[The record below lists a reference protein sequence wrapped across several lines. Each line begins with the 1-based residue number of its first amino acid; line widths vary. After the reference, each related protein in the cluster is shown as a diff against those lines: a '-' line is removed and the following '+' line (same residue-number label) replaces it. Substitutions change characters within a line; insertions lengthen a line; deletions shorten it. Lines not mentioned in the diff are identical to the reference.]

1 MKRKTCD
8 EEAPKKR
15 AVYTLPSP
23 RYERERYVVPASAAP
38 EEVRRMLAHHG
49 VAVIPNAISEEAA
62 ERALTGLWATLEAT
76 FPDFKRSSPSTWRA
90 LRDNGAKHGMLLQ
103 THGLGWSQPV
113 VDVRQDPQLVAHFAA
128 LWSVAPEALASSAD
142 GLSVYLNTPD
152 SKGGWHRPGA
162 GDWLH
167 WDRAPDDETPSI
179 QGFVNLLPTQ
189 AHGAALQ
196 VLTKSHRQQAAFAA
210 RFPHAQRTR
219 FYLLDGQAEA
229 SFFLD
234 AQCRHVCIAA
244 APRDLVL
251 WDSRTI
257 HCGRAAS
264 RAACAYGAL
273 QRVVI
278 YTSMQPRAWLTE
290 DNKVRKRRAH
300 AQLRSTSH
308 NAAVGVELF
317 PVYPRVRCAED
328 EARKQRS
335 RPIARPPTLTAL
347 GRSLFGV

>member
-1 MKRKTCD
+1 MKRKAGDT
-8 EEAPKKR
+8 EKTKR
-15 AVYTLPSP
+15 AVYALPLP
-23 RYERERYVVPASAAP
+23 RYERERYVVRTADEA
-38 EEVRRMLAHHG
+38 RRMLAHYG
-49 VAVIPNAISEEAA
+49 VAVWPDALSEEAA
-62 ERALTGLWATLEAT
+62 ARALTGLWSTLEDT
-76 FPDFKRSSPSTWRA
+76 FPDFRRASPSTWRA

-113 VDVRQDPQLVAHFAA
+113 VDVRQDPQLVARFAA

-152 SKGGWHRPGA
+152 SKGGWHRPGV

-179 QGFVNLLPTQ
+179 QGFVNLLPT
-189 AHGAALQ
+189 AEDGAALQ
-196 VLTKSHRQQAAFAA
+196 LLTKSHRHQAAFAA
-210 RFPHAQRTR
+210 RFPHSRSTR
-219 FYLLDGQAEA
+219 FYQLDGQVEA
-229 SFFLD
+229 NFFTD
-234 AQCRHVCIAA
+234 NGAKHVCIAA

-264 RAACAYGAL
+264 RRAEL
-273 QRVVI
+273 LERVVI
-278 YTSMQPRAWLTE
+278 YTAMQPRAWLDDIKDRE
-290 DNKVRKRRAH
+290 RKRRAF
-300 AQLRSTSH
+300 AQLRSTTH

-317 PVYPRVRCAED
+317 PVYPRVRCAGD
-328 EARKQRS
+328 EAQKQRS
-335 RPIARPPTLTAL
+335 RPIRRPPTLTAL